1 MNSPHLMRSWIKV
14 GKLVLAGAV
23 ALLAVSCG
31 ASTQSRSAGAQQ
43 ASDTDSIEDSGKR
56 LSGEFVLSAVD
67 DAYRPKGASAPLQA
81 VFSFDENGNFKRQ
94 DKSRVEEGA
103 YLMSTRSELVMYIE
117 KINGELLGAARVDRY
132 AIIDQRADSI
142 TLQSSP
148 TKTLVLQKR

>member
-1 MNSPHLMRSWIKV
+1 VNSPHLMRSWIKV

-31 ASTQSRSAGAQQ
+31 ASTQSRPGAPQ

-56 LSGEFVLSAVD
+56 LSGEFILSAVE
-67 DAYRPKGASAPLQA
+67 DAYRPKNASAPLQA

-103 YLMSTRSELVMYIE
+103 YLIGTRSELVMYIE

-132 AIIDQRADSI
+132 AIIDQRDDSI
-142 TLQSSP
+142 TLQSGPS
-148 TKTLVLQKR
+148 KKLVLRKR

>member
-1 MNSPHLMRSWIKV
+1 MRSWIKV

-31 ASTQSRSAGAQQ
+31 ASPHSRPAGAQQ

-56 LSGEFVLSAVD
+56 LSGEFILTAVE
-67 DAYRPKGASAPLQA
+67 DAYRSKNVSAPLQA

-103 YLMSTRSELVMYIE
+103 YLIDTRGELVMYIE

-132 AIIDQRADSI
+132 GIIDQRDDSI
-142 TLQSSP
+142 TLQSGPS
-148 TKTLVLQKR
+148 KKLVLRKR